1 MRLVSNIIPL
11 EATSFLGLIFIPIG
25 FIFCSFNLYLSDL
38 FDFIVVDRKRHTFNV
53 MIVEI
58 RFGLSSIIWL
68 LEANQSENES
78 ITIWTSSNTNTFYFT
93 ISFEEITYFLLF
105 PRIWEV
111 FDIKITSSFA
121 GFKAKSITKFFL
133 LTKFFLQSRFD
144 NKFQTISHIMTIQ
157 FLDSIFST
165 FWSIF
170 FVDTFWIII
179 ADKTELTK
187 FVRL

>member
-1 MRLVSNIIPL
+1 MRLVCNIIPL
-11 EATSFLGLIFIPIG
+11 EATSLLRLIFVPIS
-25 FIFCSFNLYLSDL
+25 FISCSFHLDLSDL
-38 FDFIVVDRKRHTFNV
+38 LDFIVVDQKHLTFNV

-58 RFGLSSIIWL
+58 LFGWSSIIWF
-68 LEANQSENES
+68 LEANESEC
-78 ITIWTSSNTNTFYFT
+78 ITIWTSFNTNFFYFT
-93 ISFEEITYFLLF
+93 ISFEEISYFLLF

-144 NKFQTISHIMTIQ
+144 NKFKTISHITTIQ

>member
-1 MRLVSNIIPL
+1 MRLVCNIIPL
-11 EATSFLGLIFIPIG
+11 EATSLLRLIFVPIS
-25 FIFCSFNLYLSDL
+25 FISCSFHLDLSDL
-38 FDFIVVDRKRHTFNV
+38 LDFIVVDQKHLTFNV

-58 RFGLSSIIWL
+58 WFGLSSIIWF
-68 LEANQSENES
+68 LEANESEC
-78 ITIWTSSNTNTFYFT
+78 ITIWTSFNTNFFYFT
-93 ISFEEITYFLLF
+93 ISFEEISYFLLF

-144 NKFQTISHIMTIQ
+144 NKFQTISHITTIQ

>member
-38 FDFIVVDRKRHTFNV
+38 FDFIVVDRKHHTFNV

-58 RFGLSSIIWL
+58 WFGLSSIIWF
-68 LEANQSENES
+68 LEANESEC
-78 ITIWTSSNTNTFYFT
+78 ITIWTSFNTNFFYFT
-93 ISFEEITYFLLF
+93 ISFEEISYFLLF

-121 GFKAKSITKFFL
+121 GFIANSFTKFFL
-133 LTKFFLQSRFD
+133 LTIIFLQSMFD
-144 NKFQTISHIMTIQ
+144 NKFQTISHITIIK
-157 FLDSIFST
+157 FLDSFFST

-170 FVDTFWIII
+170 FVYTFWIII

>member
-1 MRLVSNIIPL
+1 MRLVCNIIPL
-11 EATSFLGLIFIPIG
+11 EATSLLRLIFVPIS
-25 FIFCSFNLYLSDL
+25 FISCSFHLDLSDL
-38 FDFIVVDRKRHTFNV
+38 LDFIVVDQKHLTFNV

-58 RFGLSSIIWL
+58 LFGLSSIIWF
-68 LEANQSENES
+68 LEANESEC
-78 ITIWTSSNTNTFYFT
+78 ITIWTSFNTNFFYFT
-93 ISFEEITYFLLF
+93 ISFEEISYFLLF

-144 NKFQTISHIMTIQ
+144 NKFQTISHITTIQ

>member
-1 MRLVSNIIPL
+1 MRLVCNIIPL
-11 EATSFLGLIFIPIG
+11 EATSLLRLIFVPIS
-25 FIFCSFNLYLSDL
+25 FISCSFHLDLSDL
-38 FDFIVVDRKRHTFNV
+38 LDFIVVDQKHLTFNV

-58 RFGLSSIIWL
+58 WFGLSSIIWF

-121 GFKAKSITKFFL
+121 GFIANSFTKFFL
-133 LTKFFLQSRFD
+133 LTIIFLQSMFD
-144 NKFQTISHIMTIQ
+144 NKFQTISHITIIK
-157 FLDSIFST
+157 FLDSFFST

-170 FVDTFWIII
+170 FVDAFFIII

-187 FVRL
+187 FVLL

>member
-38 FDFIVVDRKRHTFNV
+38 FDFIVVDRKHHTFNV

-58 RFGLSSIIWL
+58 WFGLSSIIWF
-68 LEANQSENES
+68 LEANESEC
-78 ITIWTSSNTNTFYFT
+78 ITIWTSFNTDFFNFT
-93 ISFEEITYFLLF
+93 ISFEEISYFLLF

-121 GFKAKSITKFFL
+121 GFIANSFTKFFL
-133 LTKFFLQSRFD
+133 LTIIFLQSMFD
-144 NKFQTISHIMTIQ
+144 NKFQTISHITIIK
-157 FLDSIFST
+157 FLDSFFST

-170 FVDTFWIII
+170 FVDAFFIII

-187 FVRL
+187 FVLL

>member
-1 MRLVSNIIPL
+1 MRLVCNIIPL
-11 EATSFLGLIFIPIG
+11 EATSLLRLIFVPIS
-25 FIFCSFNLYLSDL
+25 FISCSFHLDFSDL
-38 FDFIVVDRKRHTFNV
+38 LDFIVVDQKHLTFNV

-58 RFGLSSIIWL
+58 LFGWSSIIWF
-68 LEANQSENES
+68 LEANESEC
-78 ITIWTSSNTNTFYFT
+78 ITIWTSFNTNFFYFT
-93 ISFEEITYFLLF
+93 ISFEEISYFLLF

-144 NKFQTISHIMTIQ
+144 NKFQTISHITTIQ

>member
-11 EATSFLGLIFIPIG
+11 EATSLLRLIFVPIS
-25 FIFCSFNLYLSDL
+25 FISRSFHLDLSDL
-38 FDFIVVDRKRHTFNV
+38 LDFIVVDQKHLTFNV
-53 MIVEI
+53 MIMEI
-58 RFGLSSIIWL
+58 LFGLSSIIWF
-68 LEANQSENES
+68 LEANESEC
-78 ITIWTSSNTNTFYFT
+78 ITIWTSFNTDFFNFT
-93 ISFEEITYFLLF
+93 ISFEEISYFLLF

-144 NKFQTISHIMTIQ
+144 NKFQTISHITTIQ

>member
-25 FIFCSFNLYLSDL
+25 FIFCSFNLDLSYL
-38 FDFIVVDRKRHTFNV
+38 FDFIEVDWKHHTFNV

-58 RFGLSSIIWL
+58 GFGLSSIIWL
-68 LEANQSENES
+68 LEANQSESES

-93 ISFEEITYFLLF
+93 ISFEEISYFLLF

-111 FDIKITSSFA
+111 FNIKITSSFA
-121 GFKAKSITKFFL
+121 RFKAKSITKFFL

-144 NKFQTISHIMTIQ
+144 NKFQTVSHITTI
-157 FLDSIFST
+157 
-165 FWSIF
+165 
-170 FVDTFWIII
+170 
-179 ADKTELTK
+179 
-187 FVRL
+187 

>member
-1 MRLVSNIIPL
+1 MRLVCNIIPL
-11 EATSFLGLIFIPIG
+11 EATSLLRLIFVPIS
-25 FIFCSFNLYLSDL
+25 FISCSFHLDLSDL
-38 FDFIVVDRKRHTFNV
+38 LDFIVVDQKHLTFNV

-58 RFGLSSIIWL
+58 LFGWSSIIWF
-68 LEANQSENES
+68 LEANESEC
-78 ITIWTSSNTNTFYFT
+78 ITIWTSFNTNFFYFT
-93 ISFEEITYFLLF
+93 ISFEEISYFLLF

-144 NKFQTISHIMTIQ
+144 NKFQTISHITTIQ

>member
-25 FIFCSFNLYLSDL
+25 FIFCSFNLYFSDL
-38 FDFIVVDRKRHTFNV
+38 FDFIVVDQKHLTFNV

-58 RFGLSSIIWL
+58 LFGWSSIIWF
-68 LEANQSENES
+68 LEANESEC
-78 ITIWTSSNTNTFYFT
+78 ITIWTSFNTNFFYFT
-93 ISFEEITYFLLF
+93 ISFEEISYFLLF

-144 NKFQTISHIMTIQ
+144 NKFQTISHITTIQ

>member
-25 FIFCSFNLYLSDL
+25 FIFCSFNLYFSDL
-38 FDFIVVDRKRHTFNV
+38 FDFIVVDRKHHTFNV

-58 RFGLSSIIWL
+58 WFGLSSIIWF
-68 LEANQSENES
+68 LEANESEC
-78 ITIWTSSNTNTFYFT
+78 ITIWTSFNTNFFYFT
-93 ISFEEITYFLLF
+93 ISFEEISYFLLF

-121 GFKAKSITKFFL
+121 GFIANSFTKFFL
-133 LTKFFLQSRFD
+133 LTIIFLQSMFD
-144 NKFQTISHIMTIQ
+144 NKFQTISHITIIK
-157 FLDSIFST
+157 FLDSFFST

-170 FVDTFWIII
+170 FVDAFFIII

-187 FVRL
+187 FVLL

>member
-58 RFGLSSIIWL
+58 LFGWSSIIWF
-68 LEANQSENES
+68 LEANESEC
-78 ITIWTSSNTNTFYFT
+78 ITIWTSFNTDFFNFT
-93 ISFEEITYFLLF
+93 ISFEEISYFLLF

-121 GFKAKSITKFFL
+121 GFIANSFTKFFL
-133 LTKFFLQSRFD
+133 LTIIFLQSMFD
-144 NKFQTISHIMTIQ
+144 NKFQTISHITIIK
-157 FLDSIFST
+157 FLDSFFST

-170 FVDTFWIII
+170 FVDAFFIII

-187 FVRL
+187 FVLL

>member
-38 FDFIVVDRKRHTFNV
+38 FDFIVVDRKHHTFNV

-58 RFGLSSIIWL
+58 WFGLSSIIWF
-68 LEANQSENES
+68 LEANESEC
-78 ITIWTSSNTNTFYFT
+78 ITIWTSFNTDFFNFT
-93 ISFEEITYFLLF
+93 ISFEEISYFLLF

-121 GFKAKSITKFFL
+121 GFIANSFTKFFL
-133 LTKFFLQSRFD
+133 LTIIFLQSMFD
-144 NKFQTISHIMTIQ
+144 NKFQTISHITIIK
-157 FLDSIFST
+157 FLDSFFST

-170 FVDTFWIII
+170 FVDAFFIII
-179 ADKTELTK
+179 ADKTELAK
-187 FVRL
+187 FVLL

>member
-38 FDFIVVDRKRHTFNV
+38 FDFIVVDRKHHTFNV

-58 RFGLSSIIWL
+58 RFGLSSIIWF
-68 LEANQSENES
+68 LEANESEC
-78 ITIWTSSNTNTFYFT
+78 ITIWTSFNTNFFYFT
-93 ISFEEITYFLLF
+93 ISFEEISYFLLF

-121 GFKAKSITKFFL
+121 GFIANSFTKFFL
-133 LTKFFLQSRFD
+133 LTIIFLQSMFD
-144 NKFQTISHIMTIQ
+144 NKFQTISHITIIK
-157 FLDSIFST
+157 FLDSFFST
-165 FWSIF
+165 FWSVF
-170 FVDTFWIII
+170 FVDAFFIII

-187 FVRL
+187 FVLL

>member
-11 EATSFLGLIFIPIG
+11 EATSFLGLIFVPIG

-38 FDFIVVDRKRHTFNV
+38 FDFIVVDRKHHTFNV

-58 RFGLSSIIWL
+58 WFGLSSIIWF
-68 LEANQSENES
+68 LEANESEC
-78 ITIWTSSNTNTFYFT
+78 ITIWTSFNTDFFNFT
-93 ISFEEITYFLLF
+93 ISFEEISYFLLF

-144 NKFQTISHIMTIQ
+144 NKFQTISHITTIQ